1 MLVSPDRI
9 PHGNGCLRYLGVSV
23 VRPYLS
29 EFGTYSMQ
37 GQNLKQIN
45 DAKINEV
52 LAHAG
57 LSVLLITSTWDGHGI
72 IMRTLLEGLSNRYSK
87 VFFGVAD
94 VEDSPRICKVFNV
107 TNPPGLLFVKDGELI
122 ERAMGPIGGSGIIDL
137 IERNS

>member
-1 MLVSPDRI
+1 
-9 PHGNGCLRYLGVSV
+9 
-23 VRPYLS
+23 
-29 EFGTYSMQ
+29 MQ

-45 DAKINEV
+45 DTKISE
-52 LAHAG
+52 LLTHAG

-72 IMRTLLEGLSNRYSK
+72 IMRTLLDGLSNQYSK

-107 TNPPGLLFVKDGELI
+107 TNPPGLLLVRDGELI
-122 ERAMGPIGGSGIIDL
+122 ERAMGAVGVSGIVDL

>member
-1 MLVSPDRI
+1 
-9 PHGNGCLRYLGVSV
+9 
-23 VRPYLS
+23 
-29 EFGTYSMQ
+29 MQ
-37 GQNLKQIN
+37 GQNLTHIN

-72 IMRTLLEGLSNRYSK
+72 IMRTLLEGLSNRYGK

-107 TNPPGLLFVKDGELI
+107 TNPPGLLLVKDGELI
-122 ERAMGPIGGSGIIDL
+122 ERAMGPIGGSGIVEL